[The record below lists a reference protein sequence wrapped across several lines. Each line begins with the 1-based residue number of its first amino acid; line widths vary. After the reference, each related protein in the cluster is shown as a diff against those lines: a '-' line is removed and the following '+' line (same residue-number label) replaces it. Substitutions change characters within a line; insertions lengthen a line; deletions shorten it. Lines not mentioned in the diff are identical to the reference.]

1 MSKALQRINQQVVE
15 ITPSPDT
22 SLINAGQVVGTRA
35 NSDDQMIALWLETKR
50 NPGTQQQYANA
61 IRQFLDVIGH
71 PLQSI
76 VLEDMGRWME
86 TIAHLRPV
94 TQNQR
99 VAIIKSLFSFAHKLG
114 YLRVNVGATLRCHG
128 VKETLHE
135 RYLTEEQIIRIGLAA
150 DKAKDRALIRML
162 YRSGG
167 RISEVIG
174 VTWADIQLREI
185 GAQVTLFGKGG
196 KTRTVLIPL
205 DLYHDLI
212 QLREG
217 DDDQARIFPIT
228 RQRAW
233 AIIKRIAKRAGITER
248 ISPHW
253 FRHAHATHAL
263 EHSAPIKLVCETLGH
278 SSVAITDR
286 YLHSRPDTS
295 SGDYLKVG

>member
-1 MSKALQRINQQVVE
+1 MSKALQRINQQALK
-15 ITPSPDT
+15 ITPTPDT

-50 NPGTQQQYANA
+50 NPGTRQQYANA

-86 TIAHLRPV
+86 TIAHFRPV

-185 GAQVTLFGKGG
+185 GAQVTLFGKGS

-217 DDDQARIFPIT
+217 DDDQARIFAIT

>member
-1 MSKALQRINQQVVE
+1 MSKALQKINHQALD
-15 ITPSPDT
+15 ITPTPDT
-22 SLINAGQVVGTRA
+22 SLINAGQIVGTRA

-50 NPGTQQQYANA
+50 NAGTRQQYANG

-76 VLEDMGRWME
+76 VLEDMGRWLE
-86 TIAHLRPV
+86 TLQHLRPV

-128 VKETLHE
+128 VKDTLHE

-150 DKAKDRALIRML
+150 DKARDRMLIRML

-196 KTRTVLIPL
+196 KTRAVLIPL
-205 DLYHDLI
+205 DLYNDLI
-212 QLREG
+212 RLRDD

-228 RQRAW
+228 RQYAW
-233 AIIKRIAKRAGITER
+233 AIIKRIAKRAGVTER

-253 FRHAHATHAL
+253 FRHAHATHSL

>member
-1 MSKALQRINQQVVE
+1 MSKALQKINHQALD
-15 ITPSPDT
+15 ITPTPDT
-22 SLINAGQVVGTRA
+22 SLINAGQIVGTRA

-50 NPGTQQQYANA
+50 NAGTRQQYANG

-76 VLEDMGRWME
+76 VLEDMGRWLE
-86 TIAHLRPV
+86 TLQHLRPV

-128 VKETLHE
+128 VKDTLHE

-150 DKAKDRALIRML
+150 DKARDRMLIRML

-174 VTWADIQLREI
+174 ITWADIQMREI

-196 KTRTVLIPL
+196 KTRAVLIPL
-205 DLYHDLI
+205 DLYNDLI
-212 QLREG
+212 RLRDD

-228 RQRAW
+228 RQYAW
-233 AIIKRIAKRAGITER
+233 AIIKRIAKRAGVTER

-253 FRHAHATHAL
+253 FRHAHATHSL